1 MADQHERSK
10 PHRGE
15 SPQYPSAEFEF
26 FSPSLFVSSK
36 TAAAIPIRHPALQDA
51 LIQASLD
58 PAVRSLSYLATAVV
72 ASEEIDLG
80 AVVVQR
86 DDGRFLLDVVPA
98 RRVRDVDDEGLSLI
112 ALGKLGLESWIISS
126 REILREPR
134 CTNARYVWLYNQ
146 HRVSREL
153 RKRILRA
160 MLGKESMTLG
170 ELERKIRSDHDPS
183 ADVMAL
189 VCTGELELDL
199 ITQPIQLTTIVKSR
213 MK

>member
-1 MADQHERSK
+1 M
-10 PHRGE
+10 
-15 SPQYPSAEFEF
+15 
-26 FSPSLFVSSK
+26 
-36 TAAAIPIRHPALQDA
+36 
-51 LIQASLD
+51 
-58 PAVRSLSYLATAVV
+58 
-72 ASEEIDLG
+72 
-80 AVVVQR
+80 
-86 DDGRFLLDVVPA
+86 PA

-112 ALGKLGLESWIISS
+112 ALGQLDLKAWIISS

-134 CTNARYVWLYNQ
+134 CSNARYVWLYNR

-160 MLGKESMTLG
+160 VLGKESTTLG

-189 VCTGELELDL
+189 VCAGELELDL
-199 ITQPIQLTTIVKSR
+199 TTQPIQLTTTIKSR